1 MDVALAAGISAMM
14 QAGAQQGVQMSV
26 LKESMNT
33 EQQMALKLLQ
43 TMPSVD
49 ANPNIGR
56 NLNVVA

>member
-1 MDVALAAGISAMM
+1 MDVGLTAGISAMM

-33 EQQMALKLLQ
+33 QQAMALKLLEVI
-43 TMPSVD
+43 PSVD
-49 ANPNIGR
+49 ANPNIGK